1 MQPQEM
7 RNKYNPYSSDY
18 HSVVVGFSF
27 FHNDIFLFLKEMRP
41 SIIRDAFFFK
51 VGLCVAWLLCQG
63 VKRKPN

>member
-27 FHNDIFLFLKEMRP
+27 FHDDIFYFLEEMR
-41 SIIRDAFFFK
+41 SSFIVDAFFFRLVYVLRGFYAK
-51 VGLCVAWLLCQG
+51 M
-63 VKRKPN
+63 